1 MQVVALLLITLA
13 LSGVASWP
21 TSRGIAPHRT
31 IWRSYSESQDDA
43 SPTGQSEATHK
54 GFGPPKAKVAKNPNQ
69 MSRSEQ
75 KRTYQELK
83 KRAKKIES
91 VHKVSGA
98 VRESDDRQS
107 KQRSQAW

>member
-1 MQVVALLLITLA
+1 MQVIALLSITLA

-21 TSRGIAPHRT
+21 KSRGVAPHRT
-31 IWRSYSESQDDA
+31 VWWSLSFSQDDA

-54 GFGPPKAKVAKNPNQ
+54 GFGPPKAKVEKDPNQ

-75 KRTYQELK
+75 KRKYQELK
-83 KRAKKIES
+83 KRAKKIGS
-91 VHKVSGA
+91 VHKVAGA